1 MPNFSIDFE
10 STGGSGRN
18 THRAQEIIYK
28 KSFETVHNLGRL
40 HRREKEDGEE
50 KDPRAEIHSAGQEKN
65 HGRHQSV
72 LPEKSLH
79 REKETRGE
87 EKSSPPEKGPAAKK
101 APATKAAPKGR
112 RVAEAVKKQG
122 EAPVKKATQVTKG
135 KPLTKRELKQFQK
148 LLLELRERLQGDI
161 RFLTTDNLH
170 RAGRETG
177 ADLSGAA
184 QHSADHGTDNFDREF
199 ALSLA
204 STEQDVLYEVDEA
217 LMRIEDGEY
226 GVCELTGV
234 QIERARLEVIPYTR
248 YSVQAQAKM
257 EQSRA
262 QYRPFS
268 QTFKGW

>member
-1 MPNFSIDFE
+1 VPKKSSTKKASKPSTTSGA
-10 STGGSGRN
+10 STGAKKK
-18 THRAQEIIYK
+18 TAKK
-28 KSFETVHNLGRL
+28 KSPARKST
-40 HRREKEDGEE
+40 
-50 KDPRAEIHSAGQEKN
+50 PRAKKKTTAATKA
-65 HGRHQSV
+65 
-72 LPEKSLH
+72 
-79 REKETRGE
+79 
-87 EKSSPPEKGPAAKK
+87 SSRKKASTAKKKPAAKKKAPPRKKAPAAKK